1 MVAALALMLAL
12 TWGGKRLPWLSL
24 SVGGLFAVSILFAVG
39 FAWRASRIREPFL
52 PIPILAN
59 SVVRMGTAASS
70 CAFATMIGLTIFV
83 PLYYEAVH
91 KLSAGDSGLALIPV
105 VVMTTPGS
113 ILSGRAMMHFQH
125 FKWVPVVGLSS
136 SLVAILVLALWP
148 TAPLALAIVMLG
160 IVGTGVGTL
169 YPVATVSI
177 QSAVERHQVG
187 TATGLMNFFRS
198 LFSAFVVAV
207 MSTIMLAHIGAAPER
222 GSDLETILSGASSA
236 GADLATMFRWLFDS
250 AAVFLAAALLALVL
264 MEELPLGSRTH

>member
-1 MVAALALMLAL
+1 
-12 TWGGKRLPWLSL
+12 
-24 SVGGLFAVSILFAVG
+24 
-39 FAWRASRIREPFL
+39 
-52 PIPILAN
+52 
-59 SVVRMGTAASS
+59 
-70 CAFATMIGLTIFV
+70 
-83 PLYYEAVH
+83 
-91 KLSAGDSGLALIPV
+91 
-105 VVMTTPGS
+105 
-113 ILSGRAMMHFQH
+113 
-125 FKWVPVVGLSS
+125 
-136 SLVAILVLALWP
+136 
-148 TAPLALAIVMLG
+148 MLG

-236 GADLATMFRWLFDS
+236 GADFATMFRWLFDS

-264 MEELPLGSRTH
+264 MEELPLHSRTH